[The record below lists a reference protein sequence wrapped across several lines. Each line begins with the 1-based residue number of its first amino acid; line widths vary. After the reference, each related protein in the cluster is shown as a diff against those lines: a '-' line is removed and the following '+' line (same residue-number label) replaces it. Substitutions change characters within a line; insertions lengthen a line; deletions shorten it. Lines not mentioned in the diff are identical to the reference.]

1 MNNVYLF
8 LIRETREGEILMVA
22 DANLFTRDDLVDL
35 IKERSNSKFIIGCI
49 YKFKVFKLSSILFF
63 YIY

>member
-1 MNNVYLF
+1 
-8 LIRETREGEILMVA
+8 MVT
-22 DANLFTRDDLVDL
+22 DANLFTRDKLAGLV
-35 IKERSNSKFIIGCI
+35 KKRSNSKLIIGCI

>member
-1 MNNVYLF
+1 MLVTYTYF
-8 LIRETREGEILMVA
+8 LIVA
-22 DANLFTRDDLVDL
+22 NANLFTRDDSADL
-35 IKERSNSKFIIGCI
+35 TKERSNPEFIINCI